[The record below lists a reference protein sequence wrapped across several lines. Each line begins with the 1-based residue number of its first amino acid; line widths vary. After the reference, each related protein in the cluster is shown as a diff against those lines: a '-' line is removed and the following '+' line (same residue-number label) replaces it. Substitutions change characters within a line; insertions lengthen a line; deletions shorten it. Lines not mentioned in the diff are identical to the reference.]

1 MNKEL
6 LYQIID
12 NKINKIVYP
21 YNNNF
26 TDNDCKILI
35 SALKLNKSK
44 NLTLDLSHVTYNMDN
59 YQNLY
64 KILNYLKNDKKFIK
78 LNLSNCFQNINFNL
92 KSTEL
97 FKIST
102 NINRIKNIINNYDD
116 IFYNQ
121 QINNYINNIKTNIN
135 QLNIIPIDTLINNQ
149 FTNLIYEILKN
160 NSSLQSL
167 NISNNENLYLCNFI
181 LKSIINNKN
190 NTITSLNISR
200 NGIYNNETFNL
211 LSALLNKNVLTS
223 LKLSFSTSDFKYYT
237 EFKSLLKSIE
247 NNTSL
252 QEIKIIMIDCQY
264 NNPTINIMLLL
275 LINSIIKNKNIKIL
289 KIHTDTTFVDI
300 FNYLIINNKNLK
312 TLKFTSRYVKCLY
325 TLLYYDKEI
334 IKNIKEDSK
343 ELNSYIKN
351 YYDNCLLD
359 ITNKYM
365 FNIQDIT
372 DIKHYFKNILD
383 NLIIEN
389 NNIFK
394 NFKYDHFIFNEM
406 YKKLSNY
413 YKSGSYTLSGLSM
426 KEYINIIKN
435 LNLNEKDDN
444 CKNYYKLL
452 KDKLS
457 SINIIDNNE
466 K

>member
-247 NNTSL
+247 NNASL
-252 QEIKIIMIDCQY
+252 QEIKIIMDECHDNNFSID
-264 NNPTINIMLLL
+264 IMLLFV
-275 LINSIIKNKNIKIL
+275 IDSIIKNKNIKIL
-289 KIHTDTTFVDI
+289 KIQTDAMFIEI

-343 ELNSYIKN
+343 ELNNYIKN
-351 YYDNCLLD
+351 FYNYCLLD
-359 ITNKYM
+359 TTNKYM
-365 FNIQDIT
+365 SNTKDIIN
-372 DIKHYFKNILD
+372 IKHCIKNILD
-383 NLIIEN
+383 NLIIED

-394 NFKYDHFIFNEM
+394 NFKYGDLIFNEM
-406 YKKLSNY
+406 YKKRESC
-413 YKSGSYTLSGLSM
+413 YTYTINGLNT
-426 KEYINIIKN
+426 KDYINIIKN
-435 LNLNEKDDN
+435 LNECLNGN
-444 CKNYYKLL
+444 CKSYYK
-452 KDKLS
+452 
-457 SINIIDNNE
+457 
-466 K
+466 